1 VLNLLQYNIIGLAC
15 VSWKQLEVKCM
26 RKLVRLS
33 LAIGGFLIVTSLILT
48 GAIFLILL
56 NMIDVSVLADPATTS
71 VLTMLFLA
79 IGVLD
84 FIAGIL
90 LLMKK

>member
-1 VLNLLQYNIIGLAC
+1 
-15 VSWKQLEVKCM
+15 M

-90 LLMKK
+90 LMKK

>member
-1 VLNLLQYNIIGLAC
+1 
-15 VSWKQLEVKCM
+15 M

-48 GAIFLILL
+48 GTIFLLLL
-56 NMIDVSVLADPATTS
+56 NMIDVEVFADPATTA
-71 VLTMLFLA
+71 VLTMIFLA
-79 IGVLD
+79 IGILD
-84 FIAGIL
+84 FIAGII

>member
-1 VLNLLQYNIIGLAC
+1 
-15 VSWKQLEVKCM
+15 M

-56 NMIDVSVLADPATTS
+56 NMIDVSVFADPVTTS
-71 VLTMLFLA
+71 VLTMLFLV

-84 FIAGIL
+84 LIAGIL

>member
-1 VLNLLQYNIIGLAC
+1 
-15 VSWKQLEVKCM
+15 M

-56 NMIDVSVLADPATTS
+56 NMIDVEVFADPVTTS

>member
-1 VLNLLQYNIIGLAC
+1 
-15 VSWKQLEVKCM
+15 M

-33 LAIGGFLIVTSLILT
+33 LAIGGVLIVTSLILT
-48 GAIFLILL
+48 GTIFLILL
-56 NMIDVSVLADPATTS
+56 NMIDVEVFADPATTS
-71 VLTMLFLA
+71 MLTLLFLA

>member
-1 VLNLLQYNIIGLAC
+1 
-15 VSWKQLEVKCM
+15 M

-56 NMIDVSVLADPATTS
+56 NMIDIDVFADPGITS
-71 VLTMLFLA
+71 MLTMIFLG

-84 FIAGIL
+84 FIAVIIL
-90 LLMKK
+90 IIKK

>member
-1 VLNLLQYNIIGLAC
+1 
-15 VSWKQLEVKCM
+15 M

-48 GAIFLILL
+48 GTIFLILL
-56 NMIDVSVLADPATTS
+56 NIIDVSVFADPVTTS
-71 VLTMLFLA
+71 VLTMIFLA
-79 IGVLD
+79 IGILD

>member
-1 VLNLLQYNIIGLAC
+1 
-15 VSWKQLEVKCM
+15 M

-33 LAIGGFLIVTSLILT
+33 AAIGGFLIVTSLILT

-56 NMIDVSVLADPATTS
+56 NMIDVNVFTDPVTTS
-71 VLTMLFLA
+71 ILTMIFLT
-79 IGVLD
+79 IGILD

>member
-1 VLNLLQYNIIGLAC
+1 
-15 VSWKQLEVKCM
+15 M

-48 GAIFLILL
+48 GTIFLILL
-56 NMIDVSVLADPATTS
+56 NMIDVEVFADPVTTS

>member
-1 VLNLLQYNIIGLAC
+1 
-15 VSWKQLEVKCM
+15 M

-56 NMIDVSVLADPATTS
+56 NMIDVTVFTDPATTS

-79 IGVLD
+79 IGILD

-90 LLMKK
+90 LIMKK

>member
-1 VLNLLQYNIIGLAC
+1 
-15 VSWKQLEVKCM
+15 M

-56 NMIDVSVLADPATTS
+56 NMIDVSVFADPVTTS
-71 VLTMLFLA
+71 VLTMIFLA
-79 IGVLD
+79 IGILD

>member
-1 VLNLLQYNIIGLAC
+1 
-15 VSWKQLEVKCM
+15 M

-48 GAIFLILL
+48 GTIFLILL
-56 NMIDVSVLADPATTS
+56 NMIDIEVFADHATTS